1 MEQLLLPNS
10 GPARAFLRKSVLAFG
25 GVFAV
30 ALVTGCGGQKKGV
43 EAARQPTVPVV
54 IATVAQRNVPLELHT
69 IGNVQPY
76 STVQIRSQVSAQID
90 SVHFSEGQEVKKGD
104 LLFSLDRRQLEA
116 DLKKAEGMVAKDEAQ
131 LANAQTK
138 AARYTQLFK
147 EGVVARQDYDAAI
160 ADADAGK
167 ASLAADKAA
176 VDNAKVQL
184 TYTLIY
190 SPIDGRTGSV
200 LVNAGNLVKA
210 NDTPFLVAINQI
222 TPIYVEFS
230 LPEQQLSEVKRYA
243 ASGKLK
249 ALAII
254 NSDRQ
259 NPAQGELT
267 FIDNAVDTTTGTI
280 KLKGTYQNK
289 DHRLWPGQ
297 FVDVVLTLAMQP
309 NAIIVPSVAV
319 QNGQQGQFV
328 YVVKTDRTAETRPVI
343 VTRTYGPDSVIGKG
357 LSPGEQ
363 VVTDGQV
370 RLQNGAKVEIKGS
383 NPQSPV
389 NASANRSLQEENGI

>member
-1 MEQLLLPNS
+1 
-10 GPARAFLRKSVLAFG
+10 
-25 GVFAV
+25 
-30 ALVTGCGGQKKGV
+30 
-43 EAARQPTVPVV
+43 
-54 IATVAQRNVPLELHT
+54 
-69 IGNVQPY
+69 
-76 STVQIRSQVSAQID
+76 
-90 SVHFSEGQEVKKGD
+90 
-104 LLFSLDRRQLEA
+104 LLFSLDRRHLEA